1 MTLVALPRY
10 RQYSRLVLD
19 RLTAT
24 DFAPA
29 VGDKF
34 ALEAGDSGRF
44 ELELLEARLHDPDAA
59 AEQPDGG
66 RAPFT
71 LTFRGPADP
80 VLPQRIYRLEHGSLE
95 PMEIFIVPIG
105 RDETG
110 TSYEA
115 VFA

>member
-1 MTLVALPRY
+1 
-10 RQYSRLVLD
+10 VLD

-29 VGDKF
+29 VGDTF
-34 ALEAGDSGRF
+34 RLDTGEAGRL
-44 ELELLEARLHDPDAA
+44 ELELLESRLHDPDAPA
-59 AEQPDGG
+59 MSADGS

-80 VLPQRIYRLEHGSLE
+80 VLAQRIYRLEHEHLQ
-95 PMEIFIVPIG
+95 PMEIFIVPVA
-105 RDETG
+105 RDDAG